1 MNSPFDRYFLEFVL
15 RKDFHMAEERSS
27 IIISVFSTT
36 PGIGK
41 TVTAINLTAA
51 LAQEGYKVCLVD
63 LDLQFGDVL
72 NYLQLSTERTIAK
85 AQRTL
90 ESDVASFHV
99 KNFLITYRK
108 ENLSFAVLA
117 PPRYLYDS
125 YQANVSTIE
134 SIVKQLTYFDFV
146 VLDLNSAFSALNL
159 AMLDISTIINY
170 IGVIDFLPAVKN
182 FKIGYDTLIRFNY
195 EESKIRLIEN
205 RADSQKLING
215 HDVERL
221 IGEKFYH
228 RLPNDFPAVS
238 KSINLG
244 MPLIFSAPES
254 RLTRSFYEL
263 TGKYTNRP
271 VLPISSD
278 SQTKKGLFARIISTT
293 ADILFGKRKV

>member
-1 MNSPFDRYFLEFVL
+1 MP
-15 RKDFHMAEERSS
+15 EERSS

-41 TVTAINLTAA
+41 TVIAINLAA
-51 LAQEGYKVCLVD
+51 GLANEGYQVCLAD

-72 NYLQLSTERTIAK
+72 NYLQLSTEQTIAK
-85 AQRTL
+85 AQKIF
-90 ESDVASFHV
+90 ESDLQSFQV
-99 KNFLITYRK
+99 KDFLVNYRK
-108 ENLSFAVLA
+108 DSLSFAVLA
-117 PPRYLYDS
+117 PPKYLYDS
-125 YQANVSTIE
+125 YQANVATIE

-195 EESKIRLIEN
+195 EESKIRIVEN
-205 RADSQKLING
+205 RADSQKLIDG

-244 MPLIFSAPES
+244 LPLMFAAPDS
-254 RLTRSFYEL
+254 RLTHSFYEL
-263 TGKYTNRP
+263 IGKYTNRAIP
-271 VLPISSD
+271 KTNAD
-278 SQTKKGLFARIISTT
+278 NETKKGLFARVLSATSEL
-293 ADILFGKRKV
+293 LFGKRKV